1 MTAARGLLLPC
12 GRYRAVRSGKHPLQP
27 DPVVDIIE
35 FEAAW
40 TSGSRRPPQELRL
53 AVLPI
58 IEFPDPVLRQRAR
71 KVRKIGDSI
80 RVLADDLVDTMSHAG
95 GVGLAANQIGVLKRV
110 IVIQLPDDEE
120 AQVYVNP
127 EIVQREGERRVEEG
141 CLSIPGFKATITRS
155 IWVKFR
161 GLDMESKLVRLK
173 AEGLLAQAL
182 EHEID
187 HLNGILYVDHLASHE
202 ELVPILPEEPA
213 AVEVAVG

>member
-1 MTAARGLLLPC
+1 M
-12 GRYRAVRSGKHPLQP
+12 
-27 DPVVDIIE
+27 
-35 FEAAW
+35 
-40 TSGSRRPPQELRL
+40 

>member
-1 MTAARGLLLPC
+1 M
-12 GRYRAVRSGKHPLQP
+12 
-27 DPVVDIIE
+27 
-35 FEAAW
+35 
-40 TSGSRRPPQELRL
+40 

-80 RVLADDLVDTMSHAG
+80 RVLADDMVDTMRHAG

-110 IVIQLPDDEE
+110 IVVQLPEDEE
-120 AQVYVNP
+120 AQVYINP

-161 GLDMESKLVRLK
+161 GLDMESKLIRLK

-202 ELVPILPEEPA
+202 ELVPIQPDET
-213 AVEVAVG
+213 VEVAVG